1 MAKVA
6 KIAKDA
12 KATGPSVKG
21 MFAGNRPVRG
31 DTKNLGSE
39 ARYSGS
45 AEILRLRAQNDTLV
59 T

>member
-39 ARYSGS
+39 AR
-45 AEILRLRAQNDTLV
+45 
-59 T
+59 